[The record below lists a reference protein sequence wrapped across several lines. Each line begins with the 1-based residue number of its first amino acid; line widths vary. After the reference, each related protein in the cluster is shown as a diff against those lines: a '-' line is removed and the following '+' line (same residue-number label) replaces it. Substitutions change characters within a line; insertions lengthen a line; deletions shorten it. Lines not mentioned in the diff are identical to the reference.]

1 MAVRKGGLNMGKG
14 LESLIPQKLKKKP
27 EEEKTVAKTDVKEPE
42 KTVKA
47 ENTLKKEEKKP
58 ASKPEPEPN
67 SVLEVRISSV
77 VPNSDQP
84 RKEFEDAALT
94 ELAESIAKF
103 GVIQPLLVRKS
114 GKYYEIIAGERRWR
128 AAKLAGLKKI
138 PVLVKDYNTREVLE
152 VALIENI
159 QRQDLNPIEEAKAY
173 SRLIEEYELKQEEV
187 AERVSKSRSA
197 IANALRLLKLDERVQ
212 QMLIDDVISTGHA
225 RCLLGLENPE
235 EQYEA
240 AEKIIAGNL
249 SVRDTER
256 LVKQIKTPKVIKTP
270 PVSEQVL
277 QACRDFEENM
287 SRRLGTRV
295 QLHYKASGKGSIE
308 ISYYNP
314 EELERLTALLHSIKG
329 EGEA

>member
-1 MAVRKGGLNMGKG
+1 M
-14 LESLIPQKLKKKP
+14 
-27 EEEKTVAKTDVKEPE
+27 
-42 KTVKA
+42 
-47 ENTLKKEEKKP
+47 
-58 ASKPEPEPN
+58 
-67 SVLEVRISSV
+67 
-77 VPNSDQP
+77 
-84 RKEFEDAALT
+84 
-94 ELAESIAKF
+94 
-103 GVIQPLLVRKS
+103 
-114 GKYYEIIAGERRWR
+114 
-128 AAKLAGLKKI
+128 KKI